1 MIITEF
7 YWNWITKI
15 FDFILISFSL
25 NSWRRIRGWG
35 WTFLNLKY
43 RKDWNSFYKDSAEL
57 SSRGFIIKDHVG
69 VFLMKYSH
77 SKAKN
82 HAGKREL
89 VGGDIRVITLK
100 YCVHVNYSRALTIK
114 RSSIA
119 EIFRSSVSQTL
130 FSPTSSWKS

>member
-1 MIITEF
+1 MKFLKSQIS
-7 YWNWITKI
+7 KGLK
-15 FDFILISFSL
+15 FILKRFCSL
-25 NSWRRIRGWG
+25 
-35 WTFLNLKY
+35 
-43 RKDWNSFYKDSAEL
+43 L

-100 YCVHVNYSRALTIK
+100 YCAHVNYSRALTIK

-119 EIFRSSVSQTL
+119 EIFRSSVSQTF
-130 FSPTSSWKS
+130 FSPTSS